1 MKNILII
8 GVPRAGKS
16 SLANMICDKFG
27 CGLISI
33 DAIVATFYKIFPEL
47 GMHEEPEKSEP
58 ILSKFIFEYMHQ
70 LYQEN
75 PTRKYVV
82 EGCHL
87 SPETAVENTCSETC
101 DIVCLGYPDLTP
113 EQFLVRA
120 RKTDW
125 ASAKDDLEILQMGEY
140 FIRQSKQY
148 KKTCDQHGI
157 KFIDTSD
164 DIAKTLTEYIQQ
176 TYGE

>member
-1 MKNILII
+1 
-8 GVPRAGKS
+8 
-16 SLANMICDKFG
+16 
-27 CGLISI
+27 
-33 DAIVATFYKIFPEL
+33 
-47 GMHEEPEKSEP
+47 
-58 ILSKFIFEYMHQ
+58 MHQ
-70 LYQEN
+70 LHQEN
-75 PTRKYVV
+75 PIRKYVV

-87 SPETAVENTCSETC
+87 SPETVAKNICSETC

-125 ASAKDDLEILQMGEY
+125 ASAKEDNEILQMGEY
-140 FIRQSKQY
+140 FIKQSRQDKD
-148 KKTCDQHGI
+148 TCDQHGI

-164 DIAKTLTEYIQQ
+164 NIERTLTEYIKQ

>member
-1 MKNILII
+1 MKNLLII

-27 CGLISI
+27 YGLISI
-33 DAIVATFYKIFPEL
+33 DVIVATFYKTFPEL

-70 LYQEN
+70 LYREN

-87 SPETAVENTCSETC
+87 SPETAVKNTCSETC

-113 EQFLVRA
+113 EQFLIRV

-140 FIRQSKQY
+140 FIKQSRQDKN
-148 KKTCDQHGI
+148 TCDQHGI

-164 DIAKTLTEYIQQ
+164 NIEITLTECIKQ